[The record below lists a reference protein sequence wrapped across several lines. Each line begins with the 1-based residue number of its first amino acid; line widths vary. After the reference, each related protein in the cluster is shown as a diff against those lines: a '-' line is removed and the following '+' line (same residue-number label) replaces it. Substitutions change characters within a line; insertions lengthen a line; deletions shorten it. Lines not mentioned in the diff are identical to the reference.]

1 MINITFFMVGIL
13 IILLRLI
20 IMVKNNFLDFTFTS
34 KNYQFKV
41 ETELTI
47 QNKNK
52 AMKII
57 KSNIGDKIYSVHRNH
72 LL

>member
-1 MINITFFMVGIL
+1 MVGIL